1 MDTIKRDDLR
11 FIEYLNK
18 RTISM
23 RKNTQTL
30 LFLLALIYPMVS
42 MAQSVQQST
51 GLTGQTKN
59 YISTGMPIL
68 LIAPD
73 AVSAGLGD
81 AGVAYEPNA
90 YSAHWNN
97 AKYAFIDQKFGFST
111 TYTPWLKNLGI
122 GDMKLLYLGGF
133 SRINDRSAFGGSITY
148 FSLGEINS
156 TDGEGNSL
164 GTFKP
169 NEFAIDATY
178 SLKISDNL
186 SLGATGR
193 FIRSDLTNG
202 MDVNDGSG
210 YTTTK
215 PANSV
220 AADIG
225 LYYENKIDKSQEFA
239 LGAFISNLGAKLS
252 YSDDDNDK
260 EFLPAN
266 LRIGGRYSNEI
277 DNFNKVNLV
286 LDFNKLLVP
295 TPPITDGGVTYS
307 DYYANRLEYNNTG
320 VMQGAIQSFYD
331 APGGMR
337 EELQEI
343 QISAGAE
350 YWYNDFLA
358 VRAGYFYENANK
370 GGRQYFTI
378 GTGIRYNKLGLDV
391 AYLIP
396 TTKIGNNPLTN
407 TLRISLSIDFAN
419 EK

>member
-1 MDTIKRDDLR
+1 
-11 FIEYLNK
+11 
-18 RTISM
+18 M
-23 RKNTQTL
+23 RRNTQTL
-30 LFLLALIYPMVS
+30 LFLLAMLCPLAT
-42 MAQSVQQST
+42 MAQSAQLSPA
-51 GLTGQTKN
+51 LTGQTKN

-81 AGVAYEPNA
+81 ANVAYEPNA

-97 AKYAFIDQKFGFST
+97 AKYAFIDQKFGGSI

-133 SRINDRSAFGGSITY
+133 SRINDRSAFGASITY
-148 FSLGEINS
+148 FSLGEIDS
-156 TDGEGNSL
+156 RDGEGNSQ
-164 GTFKP
+164 GIFKP

-186 SLGATGR
+186 ALGATGR
-193 FIRSDLTNG
+193 YIRSDLTNG

-215 PANSV
+215 AANSV

-225 LYYENKIDKSQEFA
+225 LYYENKIDKTQEFA

-266 LRIGGRYSNEI
+266 FRFGGRYSNAL
-277 DNFNKVNLV
+277 DKFNKINIL

-320 VMQGAIQSFYD
+320 VIQGALQSFYD
-331 APGGMR
+331 APGGFK

-350 YWYNDFLA
+350 YWYNDFFA
-358 VRAGYFYENANK
+358 VRAGYFFEHANK

-378 GTGIRYNKLGLDV
+378 GLGIRYNKLGFDV
-391 AYLIP
+391 AYLVP

-407 TLRISLSIDFAN
+407 TLRIALSIGFDN